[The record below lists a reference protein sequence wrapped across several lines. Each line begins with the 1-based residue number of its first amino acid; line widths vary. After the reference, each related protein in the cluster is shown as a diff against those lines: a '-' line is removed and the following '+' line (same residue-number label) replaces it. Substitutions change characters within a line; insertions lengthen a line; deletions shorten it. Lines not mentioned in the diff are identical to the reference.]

1 MYQYIFKTWEEAHL
15 LAYPI
20 RYQVFVI
27 EQNIPVDLEI
37 DEHDPAAQHLIVL
50 LNQTPIGT
58 ARIFK
63 ANKSEDEHFK
73 IGRLAILKEHRRQ
86 GLGSKMMG
94 GLLNYAEKL
103 QAKKIT
109 LHAQVDAL
117 RFYEKFGFIAEGQDF
132 DEGGILHKKC
142 IKLISKTN

>member
-1 MYQYIFKTWEEAHL
+1 MYQYIFKNWEEAHP

-63 ANKSEDEHFK
+63 ANKNEDDYFK

-86 GLGSKMMG
+86 GLGSKMMRE
-94 GLLNYAEKL
+94 LLNYAKTFR
-103 QAKKIT
+103 AKQIT
-109 LHAQVDAL
+109 LHAQIDAL
-117 RFYEKFGFIAEGQDF
+117 GFYEKFGFIAEGQEF
-132 DEGGILHKKC
+132 DEGGILHVEC
-142 IKLISKTN
+142 IKLFSKTN